1 MADKI
6 FHPEQWGGDSLK
18 WGHITHPFGSIHSIS
33 NSIWPLW
40 KKGVHVLLHSPIAA
54 ARAVMG
60 DSSPISWASSHFLS
74 VLKVLWKRLAW
85 GIYSRAKETQR
96 EGGHV
101 KHTFMTPETDWTHST
116 SPSLK
121 EKTEEINKR
130 DWNINRAALGGL
142 GEGWRDRRS
151 RGGFATSPTHS
162 SVLNR
167 TRQCLC
173 NWIIA
178 PNRGQEKKKKK
189 RKRVGQVLGL
199 RRYLL
204 HNTGQ
209 VMSAGM
215 RQV

>member
-1 MADKI
+1 MLGTTK
-6 FHPEQWGGDSLK
+6 FHRKHQWQVKYFIQDSEGGQPEMRPHHTS
-18 WGHITHPFGSIHSIS
+18 IRIHS
-33 NSIWPLW
+33 LRFQFYLTTM
-40 KKGVHVLLHSPIAA
+40 KKGVHFLLHFPITA

-116 SPSLK
+116 SPRFK
-121 EKTEEINKR
+121 EKTEEINKKE
-130 DWNINRAALGGL
+130 WNINRAALGGL
-142 GEGWRDRRS
+142 GEGWRDRRP

-178 PNRGQEKKKKK
+178 PNREQEKKKK
-189 RKRVGQVLGL
+189 
-199 RRYLL
+199 
-204 HNTGQ
+204 NASE
-209 VMSAGM
+209 SAKF
-215 RQV
+215 